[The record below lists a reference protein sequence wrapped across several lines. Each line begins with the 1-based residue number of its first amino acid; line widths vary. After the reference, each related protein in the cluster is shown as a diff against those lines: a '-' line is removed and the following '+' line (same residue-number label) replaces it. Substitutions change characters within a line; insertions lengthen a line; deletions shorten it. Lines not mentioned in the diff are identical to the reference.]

1 MVLDAQKMEVL
12 KKEKDRIL
20 VIQTAFLGDAV
31 LTLPM
36 TQKLKELNPS
46 SIIDVLC
53 IPATE
58 EIFHISPS
66 INEIIVID
74 KKRKHKSLFSFIKFI
89 REIRSKGYNKIY
101 SPHRSFRSSLLV
113 LQSGVRETYGFSNSS
128 FFHVYKY
135 LTEYMSDHHEVQR
148 NLDLIGYDYSGTG
161 WQVLPE
167 IKIPE
172 NSYKKAEEFL
182 KSKKIESDFVAIAPG
197 SIWNTKK
204 YPLDY
209 YGKVIEYLIFQD
221 FKVIIIGG
229 KEEEEIGKTLEAK
242 FNGNLISSAGY
253 LTITDSIALL
263 KHSKML
269 ISNDSAPTHLGVCAD
284 IPVLTLYCSTVPDF
298 GFYPYNNK
306 SRWLSYSELECKP
319 CGIHGY
325 NECPL
330 KHFKCGY
337 MLEAGLVISSL
348 KDILNDSVR

>member
-1 MVLDAQKMEVL
+1 MEIL
-12 KKEKDRIL
+12 SKGKDRIL
-20 VIQTAFLGDAV
+20 VIQTAFPGDAV

-36 TQKLKELNPS
+36 VQKLKELNAD

-53 IPATE
+53 IPATK
-58 EIFHISPS
+58 EIFQLSTS
-66 INEIIVID
+66 INEILVID
-74 KKRKHKSLFSFIKFI
+74 KKGKHKSFFSFFKFA
-89 REIRSKGYNKIY
+89 REIRAKNYSRIY

-128 FFHVYKY
+128 LFHVYKY
-135 LTEYMSDHHEVQR
+135 LIEYMPNHHEVQR
-148 NLDLIGYDYSGTG
+148 NLDLIGYDYSKTG

-172 NSYKKAEEFL
+172 NAFRKVEEFL
-182 KSKKIESDFVAIAPG
+182 KSTKINSDIVAIAPG

-204 YPLDY
+204 YPLEY
-209 YGKVIEYLIFQD
+209 YEQVIEYLINQGFN
-221 FKVIIIGG
+221 VIIIGG
-229 KEEEEIGKTLEAK
+229 KEEEEIGKALESK
-242 FNGNLISSAGY
+242 FIGSLISSAGY
-253 LTITDSIALL
+253 LSITESIALL

-325 NECPL
+325 YECPL

-337 MLEAGLVISSL
+337 LLESGLVISSI
-348 KDILNDSVR
+348 KEILNDSIR